1 MKLSKAKCKYVVD
14 RIEELRNVKGSFITL
29 SDRVMFV
36 FDNSYI
42 NEHLYNEVLTIITM
56 NEPADAL
63 IDDILKHID
72 NKWLNL
78 TLKR

>member
-63 IDDILKHID
+63 IDDIL
-72 NKWLNL
+72 NVSNERRL
-78 TLKR
+78 TI

>member
-29 SDRVMFV
+29 SDRVMCV